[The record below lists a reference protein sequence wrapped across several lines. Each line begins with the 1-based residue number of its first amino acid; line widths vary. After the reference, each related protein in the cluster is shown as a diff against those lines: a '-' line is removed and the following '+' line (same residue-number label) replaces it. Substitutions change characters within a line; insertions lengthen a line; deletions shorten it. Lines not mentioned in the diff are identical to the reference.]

1 MSVHYEHRSGQ
12 SKKERSYPVPS
23 IFDIII
29 CGFTPSVRMFIGQ
42 GLSLEARRAAQ
53 AERRSADTAKAP
65 TSVAAAAAA
74 ASTAAAA
81 ANERASSASP
91 PLFALSPTAEMDS
104 IASLPTTDGI
114 PSVVGAAKPG
124 DDSSVTTADGDK
136 HGNSQKMKDLSTAII
151 EYGKKMVSVAKMKCN
166 QQEKDCNE

>member
-12 SKKERSYPVPS
+12 SKKECSYPVPS

-53 AERRSADTAKAP
+53 AERRSANTATAP
-65 TSVAAAAAA
+65 ASVAAAAAA
-74 ASTAAAA
+74 ASTTAAAA

-104 IASLPTTDGI
+104 IASLPTTEGI

-136 HGNSQKMKDLSTAII
+136 HGNSQK
-151 EYGKKMVSVAKMKCN
+151 
-166 QQEKDCNE
+166 